1 MKKLI
6 TRFRL
11 WRYRRLYR
19 QLFWLYAQKS
29 DNAATAGFQAA
40 EAFGWITG
48 EKNIQTFSVIR
59 KYIFSVM
66 TSLMALSLV
75 R

>member
-19 QLFWLYAQKS
+19 HLFWLYAQKS

-48 EKNIQTFSVIR
+48 EEYSDVFRDS
-59 KYIFSVM
+59 
-66 TSLMALSLV
+66 
-75 R
+75 